1 MSNELILQAT
11 TGIYVACNAVRL
23 LSYVPQ
29 IVAVG
34 CEHSGAHAISLV
46 TWSFWTLSNAA
57 TAVYCS
63 TVINDLL
70 LTSTMWG
77 NAAGC
82 FAVASLTMMKRQR
95 YGWRRALR
103 TAS

>member
-1 MSNELILQAT
+1 MSNDLILHAVT
-11 TGIYVACNAVRL
+11 AVYVACNGARL

-29 IVAVG
+29 IVAVAR
-34 CEHSGAHAISLV
+34 ERSGAHAISLV
-46 TWSFWTLSNAA
+46 TWLFWTLSNAA

-63 TVINDLL
+63 TVIQDLL

-82 FAVASLTMMKRQR
+82 IAVASLTMMKRQR
-95 YGWRRALR
+95 YGWVRA
-103 TAS
+103 

>member
-1 MSNELILQAT
+1 MSNDLILQAV

-29 IVAVG
+29 IVAVAR
-34 CEHSGAHAISLV
+34 ESSGAHAISLV
-46 TWSFWTLSNAA
+46 TWFFWTLSNAA
-57 TAVYCS
+57 TGVYCS
-63 TVINDLL
+63 TIVSDLL
-70 LTSTMWG
+70 LAGVMWG

-95 YGWRRALR
+95 YGWARA
-103 TAS
+103 